1 MNYDFY
7 ASKADKLK
15 VLEFIFNE
23 TDLQIF
29 DLSSSYGQEICQY
42 KSIEE
47 ISTKFD
53 MNNGNQFAMTFKMWS
68 PSFKGEITFR
78 KVDLNPKSC
87 NGHTFRYATEG
98 WGLINLYFGGQQNGI
113 LSNSNIGHFS
123 QKGAS
128 KWEDI
133 NTANAG
139 VDNWDWKEIE
149 QVSRKL
155 KNFIN
160 KNLAIRKIGTCGILE
175 GADKLENE
183 GVKLQ

>member
-15 VLEFIFNE
+15 VLEFIFAE

-29 DLSSSYGQEICQY
+29 DLSSNYGQEVCQY
-42 KSIEE
+42 KSVDE

-53 MNNGNQFAMTFKMWS
+53 MVNGDKFGLTFKLWS
-68 PSFKGEITFR
+68 PRFKGGITFR
-78 KVDLNPKSC
+78 KVDLNPKYC

-128 KWEDI
+128 KWEEI
-133 NTANAG
+133 NVANAG
-139 VDNWDWKEIE
+139 VDLWDWKEIE
-149 QVSRKL
+149 QTSRKL
-155 KNFIN
+155 KNYISS
-160 KNLAIRKIGTCGILE
+160 K
-175 GADKLENE
+175 
-183 GVKLQ
+183 